1 MANIKLELENFTA
14 SRAQK
19 NLKEKYQSLLTQ
31 LPLRGVYIWGTGK
44 LGKYTEEQ
52 CMKNQIKVL
61 GHVDNNETKWDIS
74 KKIYSCDV
82 LETDDIVIVAS
93 FAYPQIMEQLSSLGI
108 ENCIYYEELARL
120 MEGMETYYTAFEN
133 IFEELELNKRKYE
146 KVYNLFSDSLSQEI
160 FVNIVLY
167 KATLDTKYTIKAFR
181 LTEPEGKE
189 DFDKIV
195 VEKLDKYYSF
205 FDAGGFDGGSTLDF
219 IHAAGTYDKIYFFEP
234 DKDILEESQKRL
246 KDFPNIVYMCAGVGE
261 KSGYKSYNAI
271 GGGAGYFSEVE
282 TDKSEQID
290 MIALDDLVKSH
301 RSYIKMDIEGY
312 ELAALRGAEQ
322 AIKQYKPMLSISVYH
337 RPSDLH
343 EIIPLVLSWNPE
355 YKVFLRHYLG
365 NYSDTRV
372 YFINNE

>member
-1 MANIKLELENFTA
+1 MVNIKLELENFTA

-61 GHVDNNETKWDIS
+61 GYVDNNETKRDIS

-108 ENCIYYEELARL
+108 ENYIYYEELARL

-146 KVYNLFSDSLSQEI
+146 KVYDLFSDSLSQEI
-160 FVNIVLY
+160 FANIVLY

-322 AIKQYKPMLSISVYH
+322 AIKRYKPMLSISVYH

>member
-1 MANIKLELENFTA
+1 MVNIKLELENFTA

-61 GHVDNNETKWDIS
+61 GYVDNNETKRDIS

-108 ENCIYYEELARL
+108 ENYIYYEELARL

-146 KVYNLFSDSLSQEI
+146 KVYDLFSDSLSQEI
-160 FVNIVLY
+160 FANIVLY

-219 IHAAGTYDKIYFFEP
+219 IHATGTYDKIYFFEP